1 MTPFRRT
8 GAATRRVIGTG
19 SGPRTGMAKASKAEA
34 DELADSVTDPA
45 SRLELY
51 YWLKLTREVERVLA
65 ALYRQ
70 NKVIGGLYRSLGQ
83 EAGAVGTAYAL
94 RRRSDGT
101 GDVLSPA
108 IRDLGA
114 MLMMGADAADV
125 IRQYMAK
132 GDGPTGGRET
142 NVHFSDH
149 EKGYIG
155 LISHLGVMVEVMTGV
170 ALSFRIRGE
179 DRVAMVY
186 SGDGMTSTGG
196 FHEGL
201 NLAAVQKLPL
211 VVVVENNG
219 YAYST
224 PVRQQTAVTSFIDK
238 ADGYGIRGEQVD
250 GNDVLAVLAAARTA
264 VDHAR
269 AGGGPTL
276 LELMTYRRLGH
287 AEHDAQKYVP
297 DGERESWEAR
307 DPVDGY
313 EAWLL
318 DQGGVDAGQLEE
330 IEARVTEEVAEARSA
345 AEASPMPAS
354 TDGIDGVYAD
364 AEGWVPWTR
373 RPGKD
378 PHEA

>member
-1 MTPFRRT
+1 M
-8 GAATRRVIGTG
+8 ATRV
-19 SGPRTGMAKASKAEA
+19 EA
-34 DELADSVTDPA
+34 DVDDLADDLPDHA

-51 YWLKLTREVERVLA
+51 YWLRLTREVERVLA
-65 ALYRQ
+65 NLYRQ

-101 GDVLSPA
+101 GDVMSPA

-114 MLMMGADAADV
+114 MLMMGADPADV
-125 IRQYMAK
+125 MRQYMAK

-142 NVHFSDH
+142 NVHFSDYQ
-149 EKGYIG
+149 KGYVG

-170 ALSFRIRGE
+170 ALSFRIRE
-179 DRVAMVY
+179 QDRVAMVY
-186 SGDGMTSTGG
+186 SGDGMTSTGA

-201 NLAAVQKLPL
+201 NLAAVQRLPL

-224 PVRQQTAVTSFIDK
+224 PVRKQTAVASFVEK

-250 GNDVLAVLAAARTA
+250 GNDVLAVYAAARRA

-269 AGGGPTL
+269 DGGGPTL
-276 LELMTYRRLGH
+276 LELKTYRRLGH

-297 DGERESWEAR
+297 EGEREAWEAR
-307 DPVDGY
+307 DPVDRF
-313 EAWLL
+313 ERWLL
-318 DQGGVDAGQLEE
+318 DEGGADQEDLTSVEERVSREVDA
-330 IEARVTEEVAEARSA
+330 AREA
-345 AEASPMPAS
+345 AEASPMPES
-354 TDGIDGVYAD
+354 TAGIDGVYAGD
-364 AEGWVPWTR
+364 PGWIPWTR

>member
-1 MTPFRRT
+1 MAERVEAEGDERE
-8 GAATRRVIGTG
+8 GAVPDQDT
-19 SGPRTGMAKASKAEA
+19 
-34 DELADSVTDPA
+34 LY
-45 SRLELY
+45 ELY

-94 RRRSDGT
+94 RRRGDGT

-114 MLMMGADAADV
+114 MLIMEADAADV
-125 IRQYMAK
+125 MRQYMAK
-132 GDGPTGGRET
+132 ADGPTGGRET
-142 NVHFSDH
+142 NVHFSDYD
-149 EKGYIG
+149 KGYVG
-155 LISHLGVMVEVMTGV
+155 LISHLGVMVEVMAGV

-179 DRVAMVY
+179 DRVGLVY

-201 NLAAVQKLPL
+201 NFAAVKRLPL

-224 PVRQQTAVTSFIDK
+224 PVRRQTAAASFVDK

-250 GNDVLAVLAAARTA
+250 GNDVLAVHAAASRA

-269 AGGGPTL
+269 SGGGPTL

-287 AEHDAQKYVP
+287 AEHDAQTYIP
-297 DGERESWEAR
+297 AGEREEWEAQ
-307 DPVDGY
+307 DPVERY
-313 EAWLL
+313 ERWLL
-318 DQGGVDAGQLEE
+318 EEGGAAQADLHGIEERVKEEVDA
-330 IEARVTEEVAEARSA
+330 ARAA
-345 AEASPMPAS
+345 AESSPMPEGGA
-354 TDGIDGVYAD
+354 GIDDVYAGD
-364 AEGWVPWTR
+364 GGWIPWTR
-373 RPGKD
+373 RDRKH
-378 PHEA
+378 PHEG